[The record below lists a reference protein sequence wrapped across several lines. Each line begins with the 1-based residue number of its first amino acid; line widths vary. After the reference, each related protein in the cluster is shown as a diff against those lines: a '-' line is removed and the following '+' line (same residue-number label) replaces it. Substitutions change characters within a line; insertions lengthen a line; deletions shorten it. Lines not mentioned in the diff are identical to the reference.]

1 MSSINS
7 PSPELSIVV
16 PIYNEVENLPIL
28 HSRVRGVCEKLGMSY
43 ELVLVDDGS
52 SDGSWELIQSLHEGD
67 SHVVGVRL
75 SRNFGHQICL
85 TAGLEQCRGE
95 LIVMMDADLQDPPEL
110 IPKFIAKQREGFDIV
125 YAVRS
130 ERQGESFF
138 KKATAALFYR
148 ILRGLTAINIP
159 MDTGDFRLIT
169 RQALDS
175 LLSIR
180 ERSRFLRGLFSWV
193 GYNSVGVTYKRA
205 ARYKGVTKYPF
216 RKMLRLAKDGITSF
230 STVPLHLATY
240 LGFFASLAGFIYGLS
255 VLRNWYMGSTV
266 PGWASLAII
275 TLFFGGIQLFTL
287 GILGEYVGR
296 IFEEVKQRP
305 LYFTREILRAG
316 NDATASAP
324 KPKQPTSR
332 KKSAS

>member
-1 MSSINS
+1 MTILTA
-7 PSPELSIVV
+7 PELSVVV
-16 PIYNEVENLPIL
+16 PIYNEVENLPVL
-28 HSRVRGVCEKLGMSY
+28 HQRVKAVCEKLGMSY

-52 SDGSWELIQSLHEGD
+52 ADGSWELIREMHEAD
-67 SHVVGVRL
+67 YHVVGVRL

-110 IPKFIAKQREGFDIV
+110 IPKFIAKQQEGFDIV

-130 ERQGESFF
+130 ERKGESFF
-138 KKATAALFYR
+138 KKATAAAFYR
-148 ILRGLTAINIP
+148 VLRSLTAINIP

-169 RQALDS
+169 RQALNS

-193 GYNSVGVTYKRA
+193 GYRSVGVTYKRA
-205 ARYKGVTKYPF
+205 ARYKGVTKYPLH
-216 RKMLRLAKDGITSF
+216 KMLRFAKDGITSF

-240 LGFFASLAGFIYGLS
+240 LGFLSSVIGFVYALA
-255 VLRNWYMGSTV
+255 VMRNWAIGSTV

-275 TLFFGGIQLFTL
+275 TLFFGGVQLLTL

-305 LYFTREILRAG
+305 LYFTREVLLK
-316 NDATASAP
+316 TAEAQQLP
-324 KPKQPTSR
+324 KPRKAASKQKSTS
-332 KKSAS
+332 

>member
-1 MSSINS
+1 MSSLNS

-16 PIYNEVENLPIL
+16 PIYNEVENLPVL
-28 HSRVRGVCEKLGMSY
+28 HSRVQAVCEKLGMSY

-52 SDGSWELIQSLHEGD
+52 SDGSWELIEALHGEND
-67 SHVVGVRL
+67 RVVGVRL
-75 SRNFGHQICL
+75 SRNFGHQVCL
-85 TAGLEQCRGE
+85 TAGLELCRGE
-95 LIVMMDADLQDPPEL
+95 LVVMMDADLQDPPEL
-110 IPKFIAKQREGFDIV
+110 IPKLIAKQREGFDIV

-130 ERQGESFF
+130 ERRGESFF

-148 ILRGLTAINIP
+148 VLRRLTAINIP

-169 RQALDS
+169 RQALNS

-193 GYNSVGVTYKRA
+193 GYRSVGVPYKRA
-205 ARYKGVTKYPF
+205 ARHKGETKYPL
-216 RKMLRLAKDGITSF
+216 RKMLHLAKDGITSF
-230 STVPLHLATY
+230 STIPLQLATY
-240 LGFFASLAGFIYGLS
+240 MGFLASFVGFFYGLS

-266 PGWASLAII
+266 QGWASLAII

-305 LYFTREILRAG
+305 LYFTREVLRSGEKEQTVA
-316 NDATASAP
+316 NAKKRSA
-324 KPKQPTSR
+324 R
-332 KKSAS
+332 KKLSS